1 MYLHL
6 RRDSG
11 ENQIERELVHIQPI
25 QTKAT
30 PLMVISSMNQKTTTP
45 SKDHKKKEIPFSDFA
60 AKSVFTINMLP
71 LNNNSSVKEIP
82 WLCRVSD
89 LRFFFVCLI
98 YVSRVSHPHITE
110 QLLGSLAR
118 LYCRLNKLFKR
129 LQIV

>member
-45 SKDHKKKEIPFSDFA
+45 SKDHKKKKFHLAISPQSQ
-60 AKSVFTINMLP
+60 
-71 LNNNSSVKEIP
+71 SS
-82 WLCRVSD
+82 
-89 LRFFFVCLI
+89 
-98 YVSRVSHPHITE
+98 
-110 QLLGSLAR
+110 Q
-118 LYCRLNKLFKR
+118 
-129 LQIV
+129 